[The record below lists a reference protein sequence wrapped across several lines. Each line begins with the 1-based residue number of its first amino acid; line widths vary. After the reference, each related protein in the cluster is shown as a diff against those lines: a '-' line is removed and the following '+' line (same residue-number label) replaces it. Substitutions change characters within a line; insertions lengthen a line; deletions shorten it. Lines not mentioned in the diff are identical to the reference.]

1 MKKKV
6 SGVKGMGFGG
16 RVTSKLTSKKG
27 EKWPTIYCSIMHDCD
42 LKLFGGGAVKRKC
55 VVF

>member
-6 SGVKGMGFGG
+6 SGVRGMGFGG